1 MTMDMASDNYKDKTG
16 VKFYTYNAK
25 RESNDEKIT
34 WNYSP
39 ISSWTSIS
47 MTIGKNGENKDT
59 TPKVKNI
66 FFNVEKKTTTVL
78 WEDGTKNIVKC
89 TDNEEFLPENGVA
102 MAFMNKIFGS
112 RNAFK
117 KVIAKGKFQGDFKDK
132 KKDKD
137 SFNLY
142 AEDVL
147 KRWKEN
153 TVIVTDTQNDIH
165 MQNDYE

>member
-1 MTMDMASDNYKDKTG
+1 MEDYLIEYGNEFRKAVLNN
-16 VKFYTYNAK
+16 VKNTAHNSFSGEISNAY
-25 RESNDEKIT
+25 IF
-34 WNYSP
+34 P
-39 ISSWTSIS
+39 HVC
-47 MTIGKNGENKDT
+47 TIALKNNT

-89 TDNEEFLPENGVA
+89 TDNEEFLTENGVA

-117 KVIAKGKFQGDFKDK
+117 KVVSRGKFQGEIKDK
-132 KKDKD
+132 KKEKCPFD
-137 SFNLY
+137 LY
-142 AEDVL
+142 VEDVL
-147 KRWKEN
+147 KQWKEN
-153 TVIVTDTQNDIH
+153 TIDITGTQNNID